1 MLRFQEVIFVQKTD
15 GETITLVVKDLDTT
29 TIEDLKR
36 MIDNR
41 FQIALNE
48 QHLFLKDS
56 DDEELEDGGKLSDHG
71 IRSNSTLYLKVG
83 ISNLPSLTHF
93 LTAFPTDSL
102 PSTEESE

>member
-1 MLRFQEVIFVQKTD
+1 MLRFQEVIFVVNPT
-15 GETITLVVKDLDTT
+15 GETITLVVEGLDTT

-48 QHLFLKDS
+48 QHLFENHS
-56 DDEELEDGGKLSDHG
+56 DDEELEDGDKLSAHG
-71 IRSNSTLYLKVG
+71 IENNSTLYLKVG